1 MAFGS
6 LATRWTGR
14 SGAASNERS
23 KEPLATSMPRNDDDD
38 DDDDEEEE
46 EEEEEEEQN
55 MAKHPSLQM
64 RARGLGRLFGVRRHV
79 LTRGTSSPRDA
90 DHRGLGRA
98 RRQPR
103 RPAAQRSDA

>member
-38 DDDDEEEE
+38 D